1 MSFVPPFP
9 QAMIRLL
16 PRCLFEPVFCF
27 ACRLPTGNRYMFS
40 GPLSIAERGPEC
52 MADHAGKKTLLF
64 EFEQQYAFGHHV
76 ALGDMDFR
84 HTPGNGRTISVVHLH
99 RFESQ

>member
-1 MSFVPPFP
+1 
-9 QAMIRLL
+9 
-16 PRCLFEPVFCF
+16 
-27 ACRLPTGNRYMFS
+27 
-40 GPLSIAERGPEC
+40 
-52 MADHAGKKTLLF
+52 MAGHAGKKTLLF

-84 HTPGNGRTISVVHLH
+84 HAPGNGRTISVMHLH